1 MQCLQWWDMTFK
13 EKVWNSVPPKKV
25 PFFRL
30 GKLEKRA
37 VRKTEEF
44 KEEGPGGD
52 YCPNWVEN
60 QTRLYLDEK
69 DKKRVK
75 KEAEALAAVAAA
87 SHQAAAAQQGQSELQ
102 PKLEPKAELD
112 LEIVPEPKAWL
123 DLEPEVK
130 VEPDL

>member
-60 QTRLYLDEK
+60 QTRLYLEEK

-87 SHQAAAAQQGQSELQ
+87 SHQAAAAHQQSELVE
-102 PKLEPKAELD
+102 PKLEPKLELNS
-112 LEIVPEPKAWL
+112 EPVPEPKA
-123 DLEPEVK
+123 EPEVK
-130 VEPDL
+130 PEPNT